1 MNKLRIGILG
11 ASRGMDFA
19 QRILADYE
27 FAELAAVCESYPVLQ
42 RKTKELLTEFGIRAE
57 VFSDYDSMLDCG
69 IDAVIIAN
77 YANEHCEYAIRAL
90 KRGIHVYS
98 EVQPV
103 QTLAEACALC
113 DAVEESGCVYAYG
126 ENYAFS
132 DSVQTMRRLY
142 QEGVIG
148 EAVSLDGVFINDC
161 SPKWHLLTRGI
172 RDHWRNYVPSTF
184 YCTHSIAPIF
194 YTTGLRAVRVNGL
207 EIPRMDYLA
216 EVGARSGSAGMEVIE
231 LSNGGMARSTH
242 GNLRHPYEASF
253 RIIGSHGTIEGDSG
267 HLRLLRHQGGFS
279 YDIQSVPTQAP
290 EYRFRPVGTGDSV
303 ANGDYTAFGYFIGA
317 IIGDAEGKQYGID
330 IYRAL
335 DMALPGLLAYRSI
348 VDCGMP
354 YTVPDLR
361 DRTVRDQYRSDHWCT
376 DPRTPSEY
384 CLPTN
389 KSGTPEV
396 AESVY
401 EEVRRTFNGVDLT
414 PGMK

>member
-42 RKTKELLTEFGIRAE
+42 KKTAELLTELGIRAE
-57 VFSDYDSMLDCG
+57 VFSDYDAMLDCG
-69 IDAVIIAN
+69 LDAVIIAN
-77 YANEHCEYAIRAL
+77 YANEHSEYAIRAL
-90 KRGIHVYS
+90 KRGVHIYS

-142 QEGVIG
+142 EEGVIG
-148 EAVSLDGVFINDC
+148 EAVSMDGVFINDC

-194 YTTGLRAVRVNGL
+194 YTSGLRAMRVNGL
-207 EIPRMDYLA
+207 EIPRMEYLA
-216 EVGARSGSAGMEVIE
+216 EVGARSGSAGMEVME

-253 RIIGSHGTIEGDSG
+253 RVIGSHGTMEGDSSN
-267 HLRLLRHQGGFS
+267 LRLLRYQGGFS
-279 YDIQSVPTQAP
+279 YDIQTVPTSTP
-290 EYRFRPVGTGDSV
+290 EYKFRPLGKSGAV

-317 IIGDAEGKQYGID
+317 IFGDAEGKKYTID
-330 IYRAL
+330 VYRAL
-335 DMALPGLLAYRSI
+335 DMALPGLLAFRSI
-348 VDCGMP
+348 VDHGMP
-354 YTVPDLR
+354 YIVPDLR
-361 DRTVRDQYRSDHWCT
+361 DRTVREQYRGDLWST
-376 DPRTPSEY
+376 DPRTPDEY
-384 CLPTN
+384 RLPTN

-396 AESVY
+396 AEAVY
-401 EEVRRTFNGVDLT
+401 EEIRRTFNGVDLT